1 MYNVQSWKDIYII
14 KFAKVISLS
23 ISLKLWQIMISY
35 CSFIITSRQQCH
47 CNFIS
52 CGQEIS
58 LRISFYP
65 GSNIISACHHDIIYN
80 IITSGQEYYI
90 FIGISYIINPLMW
103 LCNTPD
109 DLKMPFACSG
119 THSLIILWPQIES
132 YLKIAWPP
140 PAGKQMP
147 NSTNLSI
154 KTS

>member
-1 MYNVQSWKDIYII
+1 MYNTEGWKDRCII
-14 KFAKVISLS
+14 KFAKAISLS

-47 CNFIS
+47 CDFIS

-109 DLKMPFACSG
+109 DLTNAFCMFR
-119 THSLIILWPQIES
+119 HSFS
-132 YLKIAWPP
+132 YHIMASNWKLFK
-140 PAGKQMP
+140 
-147 NSTNLSI
+147 NSLATPCRQANAQ
-154 KTS
+154 